1 MMENRVS
8 NSKANATYQN
18 SSKVKEVA
26 YRIFAAVANAIL
38 VVLGGGLLTQTIGNL
53 TGIHVLTLIGGEA
66 QALLAPAIGVA
77 VASQMNTKYFS
88 NIRINGSGHRWLKW
102 GSFY

>member
-38 VVLGGGLLTQTIGNL
+38 VVLGGGLLTQT
-53 TGIHVLTLIGGEA
+53 
-66 QALLAPAIGVA
+66 
-77 VASQMNTKYFS
+77 
-88 NIRINGSGHRWLKW
+88 
-102 GSFY
+102 

>member
-1 MMENRVS
+1 MMENQVS
-8 NSKANATYQN
+8 SSKANATYQN
-18 SSKVKEVA
+18 SSKVKEAA

-66 QALLAPAIGVA
+66 QALLA
-77 VASQMNTKYFS
+77 ASTIQ
-88 NIRINGSGHRWLKW
+88 RIARALRRTGRTSTGT
-102 GSFY
+102 

>member
-26 YRIFAAVANAIL
+26 YRIFAAVANAIF
-38 VVLGGGLLTQTIGNL
+38 GRSRRRTIN
-53 TGIHVLTLIGGEA
+53 
-66 QALLAPAIGVA
+66 P
-77 VASQMNTKYFS
+77 N
-88 NIRINGSGHRWLKW
+88 NW
-102 GSFY
+102 